1 MMRVRDTSRD
11 VARAPDGG
19 DALAV
24 AARLLAEGRYG
35 ESIDA
40 LAAIPRGR
48 AEDNAGPVSAEI
60 LEAAAQLSLACREHR
75 DEAEH
80 HRAVA
85 AAATR
90 HEEIERARA
99 LALLRLARTGGA
111 AEDARVPPP
120 ELRVRCLGPLEVAWG
135 ADAVPAWTGRRC
147 KTLFKYLVLHRRRPV
162 PREVLM
168 ELLWPG
174 ASPPAAR
181 NRLNVTLYAL
191 RRALPAPGGRPLVR
205 FSEGAYRLELDPWVD
220 IEEFEALVA
229 SAWRC
234 ARRGDEDGFLVA
246 ARAAET
252 LYRGDLFED
261 DPYEEWLQQ
270 RRRELREA
278 HLSLLEQLSRSYLAR
293 GDHTACAKA
302 CRAVLDVEPEREA
315 VHRVLMRSY
324 ALQGRRHL
332 ALRQLE
338 RCRSALRTGVGAVPD
353 RETLA
358 LVDRIRRG
366 ERLTARD

>member
-1 MMRVRDTSRD
+1 MVRVRDTSRD
-11 VARAPDGG
+11 AARAPDGG
-19 DALAV
+19 DALAA

-60 LEAAAQLSLACREHR
+60 LEAAAQLSLACKEHR
-75 DEAEH
+75 DEAER

-111 AEDARVPPP
+111 AEGARVPPA

-135 ADAVPAWTGRRC
+135 PDAVPAWTGRRC

-168 ELLWPG
+168 DLLWPG

-181 NRLNVTLYAL
+181 NRLNVTLYVL

-205 FSEGAYRLELDPWVD
+205 FSEGAYRLDTEPDPWVD
-220 IEEFEALVA
+220 IEEFEAVVA

-234 ARRGDEDGFLVA
+234 VRRGDEDGFLVA

-261 DPYEEWLQQ
+261 DPYEEWMSAQ
-270 RRRELREA
+270 RRFLRETYLTA
-278 HLSLLEQLSRSYLAR
+278 MSDLADCESALGDPSQAIGLYRQALLA
-293 GDHTACAKA
+293 
-302 CRAVLDVEPEREA
+302 EPERED
-315 VHRVLMRSY
+315 VHRRLMEAY
-324 ALQGRRHL
+324 ARVGQRAQ
-332 ALRQLE
+332 ALRQFDLCAE
-338 RCRSALRTGVGAVPD
+338 ALRRRLRAEPSA
-353 RETLA
+353 ETVA
-358 LVDRIRRG
+358 LCARIRRG
-366 ERLTARD
+366 GG